1 MPHQPTASA
10 PHTAGRLIHHARVY
24 DLFGKKM
31 SGGRDTLVEVAAPA
45 PDENVLDVGCG
56 TGTVA
61 LTIAA
66 RVPSARVIGI
76 DASPEM
82 VELAKA
88 KAVKAGAGCEF
99 QVAAIE
105 SLPFPDSSFN
115 LVTSSLMLHH
125 LPVELKRA
133 GLAEVRRVLEPGG
146 RFVAVDFA
154 TESHTRLGH
163 LLSIL
168 GHGRGPPRSTPSHP
182 CCATPG
188 SATSTRSRPATRTC
202 SSSRL
207 TNRLGESSPRTAFD
221 PIRSVTR
228 HRQRQPTGRIVNPW
242 SVTPG
247 SASCA
252 SLAGGSP
259 TR

>member
-168 GHGRGPPRSTPSHP
+168 GHGRGPAALDSLAPLLRDAGFSHIDP
-182 CCATPG
+182 V
-188 SATSTRSRPATRTC
+188 ATRHKN
-202 SSSRL
+202 L
-207 TNRLGESSPRTAFD
+207 LFVQA
-221 PIRSVTR
+221 
-228 HRQRQPTGRIVNPW
+228 HKQ
-242 SVTPG
+242 
-247 SASCA
+247 
-252 SLAGGSP
+252 AG
-259 TR
+259 